1 MGRLA
6 TVFAGEAADIAN
18 PDTRAKSLAETE
30 EVSEQVAEAKAIK
43 AAQAAQRA
51 AKYGKGGTAAKE
63 AVPQKEAPKISVHS
77 EPRAVVSGQEA
88 YKKAAAECKGDPVG
102 AIFRFCFDQN
112 VFYHEKYAKAC
123 VADNALLASL
133 PDSYL
138 DMLAANPS
146 LKGLTFF
153 SQIKREGFEAAY
165 ADELD
170 SLDLAPED
178 RKNRQQI
185 LSIVS
190 YDPFAKEPLEDRPQM
205 YRDLAG
211 LLTDAMRRDIPK
223 RNAAI
228 EVVHDYATIG
238 RYQRRMAILESSG
251 KDDRET
257 RDGIDNCIKM
267 ISKMQ
272 DTINKLTKENGFSS
286 GKAIG
291 ASGRGGLS
299 EVMAICE
306 EKGYDPGAANIYD
319 IETSKAIEEVASI
332 SVRSMLN
339 QVNLSGTDYAEI
351 LTEQCKKV
359 LEYRDAAMRAI
370 EGMRIAESKL
380 EKQSILEE
388 YRGELM
394 AKGIDEADILE
405 ILNQEIRMYDGGN

>member
-6 TVFAGEAADIAN
+6 EAFAGDTEIIAN
-18 PDTRAKSLAETE
+18 SDTHDGSLEKSESM
-30 EVSEQVAEAKAIK
+30 SEQVAEAKAIK

-51 AKYGKGGTAAKE
+51 AKYGKGGAAAKE
-63 AVPQKEAPKISVHS
+63 AVTPKQTPKMSVNFGPKATGS
-77 EPRAVVSGQEA
+77 PQEA
-88 YKKAAAECKGDPVG
+88 YQKAASECKGDPVG
-102 AIFRFCFDQN
+102 AIFKFCFDQN

-123 VADNALLASL
+123 VADGALLASL

-153 SQIKREGFEAAY
+153 SQIKREGFETAY
-165 ADELD
+165 ADELEV
-170 SLDLAPED
+170 LDLAPED

-251 KDDRET
+251 KDDKDT

-291 ASGRGGLS
+291 SNGRGGLS

-306 EKGYDPGAANIYD
+306 EKGYDPGAANLYD
-319 IETSKAIEEVASI
+319 IETSKAIEEVAGI

-359 LEYRDAAMRAI
+359 HEYRDAALRAI
-370 EGMRIAESKL
+370 EGMRIAEAKL
-380 EKQSILEE
+380 EKQAILEE
-388 YRGELM
+388 YRRELI

-405 ILNQEIRMYDGGN
+405 ILNQEIRMTDGGN

>member
-6 TVFAGEAADIAN
+6 DMYASDLAIIDDPDAYAESISAAEEV
-18 PDTRAKSLAETE
+18 RQ
-30 EVSEQVAEAKAIK
+30 EVSEMRTKEREAKVQPSPAQTPK
-43 AAQAAQRA
+43 AAPR
-51 AKYGKGGTAAKE
+51 
-63 AVPQKEAPKISVHS
+63 VVVHS
-77 EPRAVVSGQEA
+77 EPKGSGTDQEA
-88 YKKAAAECKGDPVG
+88 YQKAASENRGDPIG
-102 AIFRFCFDQN
+102 AIFRFCFDRN

-123 VADNALLASL
+123 VADGALMASL
-133 PDSYL
+133 PESYL
-138 DMLAANPS
+138 DMVNGNPS

-165 ADELD
+165 AEELD
-170 SLDLAPED
+170 ALDLAPED

-185 LSIVS
+185 LSIVG
-190 YDPFAKEPLEDRPQM
+190 YDPFLKEPLEDRPQM

-211 LLTDAMRRDIPK
+211 LLNDSMRRDVPK

-228 EVVHDYATIG
+228 EVVRDYATIG
-238 RYQRRMAILESSG
+238 RYQRRMASLEMSG
-251 KDDRET
+251 NDNKET
-257 RDGIDNCIKM
+257 REAIDNCIKM

-299 EVMAICE
+299 EVMSMCE
-306 EKGYDPGAANIYD
+306 EKGYDPGTANIYD
-319 IETSKAIEEVASI
+319 IETSNAIQEVARI
-332 SVRSMLN
+332 STEAMLN
-339 QVNLSGTDYAEI
+339 QVCLTGTDYAEI
-351 LTEQCKKV
+351 LTAQCKKV
-359 LEYRDAAMRAI
+359 LEFRDAAMRAL

-380 EKQSILEE
+380 EKQAILEE

>member
-1 MGRLA
+1 MGCLSEIYSGDLA
-6 TVFAGEAADIAN
+6 CISD
-18 PDTRAKSLAETE
+18 PDTYAESIAAAEQAVQEIADAKALKSAIRAEMRGAKGEPSDPPAPAKAAKAAPKLSAHT
-30 EVSEQVAEAKAIK
+30 EAK
-43 AAQAAQRA
+43 
-51 AKYGKGGTAAKE
+51 GTGTA
-63 AVPQKEAPKISVHS
+63 
-77 EPRAVVSGQEA
+77 QEA
-88 YKKAAAECKGDPVG
+88 YKRAASECKGDPVG
-102 AIFRFCFDQN
+102 AIFRFCFDKN

-123 VADNALLASL
+123 VADNVLCASL

-138 DMLAANPS
+138 DMLNGNPS

-170 SLDLAPED
+170 ALDLAPED

-185 LSIVS
+185 LSIVN
-190 YDPFAKEPLEDRPQM
+190 YDPFIKEPLEDRPQM

-211 LLTDAMRRDIPK
+211 LLNDSMRRDVPK

-228 EVVHDYATIG
+228 EVVRDYATIG

-251 KDDRET
+251 KDDKET

-299 EVMAICE
+299 EVMAMCE
-306 EKGYDPGAANIYD
+306 EKGYDPGAPNIYD
-319 IETSKAIEEVASI
+319 IETSRAITEVAEI
-332 SVRSMLN
+332 STRAMLN

-351 LTEQCKKV
+351 LTQQCKKV
-359 LEYRDAAMRAI
+359 LEYRDAAMRAL

-380 EKQSILEE
+380 EKQAILEE

-405 ILNQEIRMYDGGN
+405 ILNQEIHMYDGGN